1 MDLKS
6 IRESFTGYFKGSGHV
21 AVPSSSLVPARDPT
35 LLFTNSGMVQFKDVF
50 LGLETRPYRR
60 AVSVQRCL
68 RAGGKH
74 NDLENVG
81 YTARHHTFF
90 EMLGNFSFG
99 DYFKEE
105 AITLAWRYLTETL
118 VLDPARLWVTIHPD
132 DEAAHAV
139 WTRIIGLPDRR
150 VLRIPGED
158 NFWSMGETGPCGPSS
173 EIFFDHGPGVAGGLP
188 GSDGASGDRYVEI
201 WNLVF
206 MQFNRNEE
214 GKLTPLP
221 NPCVDTGMGLERI
234 AAVLE
239 GVPSNYDIEHF
250 RMLIAAAADIL
261 GGSSRDSNSLRVIAD
276 HARAATFLLTDG
288 IRPGNEGRAY
298 VLRRII
304 RRAIRHGVKEGA
316 QGPFLYRL
324 VPLVGALL
332 SPSYPELSDAV
343 LSEVAVEIERE
354 EERFERT
361 LRQGLQVLEEG
372 LAALQGKTI
381 PGELAF
387 RLSDT
392 YGFPIDLLIDTAR
405 ERGYGVDLSG
415 YEARMAL
422 QRERARRES
431 DFAAHHRIPLE
442 AEATDFQ
449 GYEHLETESRIA
461 TLFLGIEPVDQLDAG
476 STGAVVL
483 DRTPFY
489 PESGGQVGDRGV
501 IETPKARFRVEDTER
516 AGQFVIHRGTLEA
529 GVLRAGEAVQARVD
543 AARRQDTMRNH
554 SATHLLHAALRS
566 VLGTHVTQKGS
577 LVASDRLRFDFSHST
592 PLTAD
597 ERDAIETLVFREIL
611 ANRPVVTREMAFD
624 EARRL
629 GAMALFGEKY
639 GERVRVLSMGDF
651 SIELCGGT
659 HVQRTGDIGGF
670 KIVNESALAS
680 GIRRIE
686 AVTGPGLLRW
696 MQEMGHARSELQ
708 ALLGVGPE
716 DWARRIRQLQE
727 RERSLEE
734 SVKAAKRRLIGAAPG
749 DGTITPVEVDGI
761 RVVAQRIDGVDV
773 PSLREGVDRLR
784 QELKKAIVVLAS
796 VEEGRVRIVSGV
808 TPAESRWA
816 PAREIVA
823 HVAARIGGRGGGRA
837 DLAEGGGG
845 DPQALDQVLAEI
857 PDWVRNRLDR
867 RT

>member
-1 MDLKS
+1 MDLKI
-6 IRESFTGYFKGSGHV
+6 IRDSFTSYFEGCGHV
-21 AVPSSSLVPARDPT
+21 VVPSSSLVPTQDPT
-35 LLFTNSGMVQFKDVF
+35 LLFTNSGMVQFKDLF

-105 AITLAWRYLTETL
+105 AITLAWRYLTNTL
-118 VLDPARLWVTIHPD
+118 ALDPERLWVTIHPD
-132 DEAAHAV
+132 DEAAYAI
-139 WTRIIGLPDRR
+139 WTRVIGLPKSRLR
-150 VLRIPGED
+150 RIPGDD

-173 EIFFDHGPGVAGGLP
+173 EIFFDHGPRAAGGPP
-188 GSDGASGDRYVEI
+188 GSDTASGDRYVEI

-206 MQFNRNEE
+206 MQFNRNES
-214 GKLTPLP
+214 GALTPLP

-250 RMLIAAAADIL
+250 RTLVAAAADSIAC
-261 GGSSRDSNSLRVIAD
+261 SSRESNSLRVIAD
-276 HARAATFLLTDG
+276 HARAATFLISDG

-304 RRAIRHGVKEGA
+304 RRAVRHGVKEGA
-316 QGPFLYRL
+316 EGPFLHRL
-324 VPLVGALL
+324 VPVVGALMA
-332 SPSYPELSDAV
+332 PSYPELSEAV
-343 LSEVAVEIERE
+343 LAEAALEIRRE

-372 LAALQGKTI
+372 LATLSGEVI
-381 PGELAF
+381 PGALAF

-405 ERGYGVDLSG
+405 ERGFGVDLAG
-415 YEARMAL
+415 YEALMTI

-431 DFAAHHRIPLE
+431 EFGAHHRIPLD
-442 AEATDFQ
+442 AEATEFL
-449 GYEHLETESRIA
+449 GYGCLETESRIA
-461 TLFLGIEPVDQLDAG
+461 TIFSGTQPVERLEE
-476 STGAVVL
+476 GARGALVL

-489 PESGGQVGDRGV
+489 PESGGQVGDTGL
-501 IETPKARFRVEDTER
+501 IETPDARFRVEDTER
-516 AGQFVIHRGTLEA
+516 AGQFVIHRGTLEV
-529 GVLRAGEAVQARVD
+529 GVLACGARVQARVD
-543 AARRQDTMRNH
+543 AARRLETMRNH
-554 SATHLLHAALRS
+554 SATHLLHASLRT
-566 VLGTHVTQKGS
+566 VLGTHVAQKGS
-577 LVASDRLRFDFSHST
+577 LVAPDRLRFDFSHPA

-597 ERDAIETLVFREIL
+597 ERDAVETLVFREII
-611 ANRPVVTREMAFD
+611 ANRPVVTRVMAFD
-624 EARRL
+624 DARRL

-639 GERVRVLSMGDF
+639 GERVRVLTMGEF

-659 HVQRTGDIGGF
+659 HVQMTGEIGGF
-670 KIVNESALAS
+670 KIVNENGLAS

-686 AVTGPGLLRW
+686 AVTGEGLLRW
-696 MQEMGHARSELQ
+696 MQEAGRVRSELQ
-708 ALLGVGPE
+708 TLLGVGPE
-716 DWARRIRQLQE
+716 DWGARIRQLQE
-727 RERSLEE
+727 RERALGESLKE
-734 SVKAAKRRLIGAAPG
+734 AKRRLVGATESDPSAAP
-749 DGTITPVEVDGI
+749 VEIEGI
-761 RVVAQRIDGVDV
+761 RVVARRIDGADV
-773 PSLREGVDRLR
+773 PSLRAGVDRIR
-784 QELKKAIVVLAS
+784 NECKKAIVVLAS
-796 VEEGRVRIVSGV
+796 VEDGRVRIVSGV
-808 TPAESRWA
+808 TAAESKRA
-816 PAREIVA
+816 PARELVA
-823 HVAARIGGRGGGRA
+823 HIASRIGGRGGGRA

-857 PDWVRNRLDR
+857 PDWVRNRLKR
-867 RT
+867 SA

>member
-1 MDLKS
+1 LDLKT
-6 IRESFTGYFKGSGHV
+6 IRESFTSYFKGSGHV
-21 AVPSSSLVPARDPT
+21 VVPSSSLVPARDPT

-60 AVSVQRCL
+60 AASVQRCL

-118 VLDPARLWVTIHPD
+118 ALDPECLWVTIHPD
-132 DEAAHAV
+132 DEAAYAA
-139 WTRIIGLPDRR
+139 WTRVIGVPQSRLR
-150 VLRIPGED
+150 RIPGDD
-158 NFWSMGETGPCGPSS
+158 NFWSMGDTGPCGPST
-173 EIFFDHGPGVAGGLP
+173 EIFFDHGPHVAGGPP
-188 GSDGASGDRYVEI
+188 GSDDASGDRYVEI

-206 MQFNRNEE
+206 MQFNRNET
-214 GKLTPLP
+214 GVLTPLP
-221 NPCVDTGMGLERI
+221 HPCVDTGMGLERI

-239 GVPSNYDIEHF
+239 GVPSNYDIAHF
-250 RMLIAAAADIL
+250 RTLIAAAADIL
-261 GGSSRDSNSLRVIAD
+261 TCASRDSSSLRVIAD
-276 HARAATFLLTDG
+276 HARAATFLISDG

-316 QGPFLYRL
+316 QGPFLHRL
-324 VPLVGALL
+324 VPVVGTLMA
-332 SPSYPELSDAV
+332 PSYPELTDSV
-343 LSEVAVEIERE
+343 LAEVAVEIQRE

-372 LAALQGKTI
+372 LASLSGGVI

-405 ERGYGVDLSG
+405 ERGFGVDLAG
-415 YEARMAL
+415 YEALMTI

-431 DFAAHHRIPLE
+431 DFGAQHRIPLDV
-442 AEATDFQ
+442 EATEFL
-449 GYEHLETESRIA
+449 GYGNLETASRIA
-461 TLFLGIEPVDQLDAG
+461 TIFVGSQSVDRLDEG
-476 STGAVVL
+476 GKGALVL

-489 PESGGQVGDRGV
+489 PESGGQVGDTGV
-501 IETPKARFRVEDTER
+501 IESPNARFRVEDTER

-529 GVLRAGEAVQARVD
+529 GVLVSGEGVLARVD
-543 AARRQDTMRNH
+543 VARRLETMRNH

-566 VLGTHVTQKGS
+566 VLGTHVAQKGS
-577 LVASDRLRFDFSHST
+577 LVAPERLRFDFSHSA

-597 ERDAIETLVFREIL
+597 ERDAVETLVFREIV

-624 EARRL
+624 DARRL

-639 GERVRVLSMGDF
+639 GERVRVLSMGEF

-670 KIVNESALAS
+670 KIVNESGLAS

-686 AVTGPGLLRW
+686 AVTGLGLLCW
-696 MQEMGHARSELQ
+696 IQEAGRTRSELQ
-708 ALLGVGPE
+708 ALLGAGPE
-716 DWARRIRQLQE
+716 EWAARIRQLQE
-727 RERSLEE
+727 RERALEE
-734 SVKAAKRRLIGAAPG
+734 SLKEVKRRLVGGTESDPAAAP
-749 DGTITPVEVDGI
+749 VEIEGI
-761 RVVAQRIDGVDV
+761 RVVARRIDGADV
-773 PSLREGVDRLR
+773 PSLRAGVDRIR
-784 QELKKAIVVLAS
+784 HEFKKAIVVLAS
-796 VEEGRVRIVSGV
+796 VEDGRVRIVSGV
-808 TPAESRWA
+808 TPAESKRA
-816 PAREIVA
+816 PARELVA
-823 HVAARIGGRGGGRA
+823 HIASRIGGRGGGRA

-845 DPQALDQVLAEI
+845 DPQVLDQALAEV
-857 PDWVRNRLDR
+857 PDWVRNWLKGCA
-867 RT
+867 